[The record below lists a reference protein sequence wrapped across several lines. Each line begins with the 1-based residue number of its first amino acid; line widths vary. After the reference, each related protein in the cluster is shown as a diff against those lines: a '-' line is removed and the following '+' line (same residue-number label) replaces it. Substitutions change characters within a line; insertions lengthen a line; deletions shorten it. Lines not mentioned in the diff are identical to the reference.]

1 MPHDDVAQGRPITP
15 LHGGHAGELP
25 GFACRYPSWADH
37 LLGIVEQKKRIEEI
51 DGIGCAPVLIT
62 ATTEEILERIRQ
74 GLRAGAL
81 NFPENAGP
89 ILWPRHS
96 LQEVPLPLP
105 ISA

>member
-1 MPHDDVAQGRPITP
+1 MLPKAGRSRRCTSATSAT
-15 LHGGHAGELP
+15 LVSFLGLP
-25 GFACRYPSWADH
+25 ADPSWTDH

-96 LQEVPLPLP
+96 LPEVPLPLP
-105 ISA
+105 IST